1 MKRLLI
7 LVAAITAAASFSALR
22 PDAAQASQDTAA
34 VAINTKDGSS
44 IFRLAFAIKRAAGD
58 VVDNT
63 NAAVAI
69 ASCSE
74 CQTTAISIQV
84 VLVTGD
90 PDVANPQNIALAYN
104 VLCTACDTLASAYQW
119 ALSTDGQV
127 HFTAEGN
134 QAVAE
139 IRRQLRELGRSD
151 LAGAEIQA
159 RLDELMQRLNRVLE
173 QELVAAGKS
182 GSSGESGSS
191 GNSERSP
198 PAETSTEQTETT
210 PTVTEPAEP
219 PTTTT
224 TPAETGTTTT
234 TTP

>member
-7 LVAAITAAASFSALR
+7 LVAALAAGAALAAVR
-22 PDAAQASQDTAA
+22 PDAAQAQDTAA

-58 VVDNT
+58 VVDST

-90 PDVANPQNIALAYN
+90 PEVANPQNIALAYN

-151 LAGAEIQA
+151 VSGAEIQA

-182 GSSGESGSS
+182 RSSGESGSPAE
-191 GNSERSP
+191 SERSP
-198 PAETSTEQTETT
+198 PADTSTEQTETT